1 MNPGIWASMIPL
13 RTSMST
19 LSEYNK
25 LEQRFD
31 NEKVVDIW
39 HNAVTPVLW
48 PLHWLLPP
56 ATPLRHPLLLFS
68 PHLQKQ
74 SLSFIH
80 RKGAAPVHYPSTST
94 PLPILPLP
102 GSRATPTLILR
113 PTLSSAIQHGA
124 LNALSL
130 AHGAGRSMS
139 RAKAA
144 SYMEGKYKG
153 RESEL
158 LSGDIHK
165 SKSKNHGNGSTV
177 RPITNTMC
185 VEEAAARQIHGG
197 TYVICEDKALVW
209 EEAGEAYKDVWDV
222 GG

>member
-1 MNPGIWASMIPL
+1 MRYPSEEADAYLAEHHKACDWAVANHDLIALRFLACLEPGDESWHLGIDDSSSDKHVDTI
-13 RTSMST
+13 RTQQART
-19 LSEYNK
+19 K
-25 LEQRFD
+25 IRQR
-31 NEKVVDIW
+31 KVVDIW
-39 HNAVTPVLW
+39 HNAVTPVLR

-94 PLPILPLP
+94 PPSILPLP
-102 GSRATPTLILR
+102 GSRATPTLILH

-165 SKSKNHGNGSTV
+165 
-177 RPITNTMC
+177 
-185 VEEAAARQIHGG
+185 E
-197 TYVICEDKALVW
+197 
-209 EEAGEAYKDVWDV
+209 
-222 GG
+222 